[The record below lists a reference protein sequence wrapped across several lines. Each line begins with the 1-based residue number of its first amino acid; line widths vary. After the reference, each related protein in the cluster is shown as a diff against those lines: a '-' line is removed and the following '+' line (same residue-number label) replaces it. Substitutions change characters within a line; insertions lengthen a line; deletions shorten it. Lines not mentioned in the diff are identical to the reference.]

1 MTVHHEQISLT
12 IHRQP
17 NTGLGISIAG
27 GIGSTPYKD
36 NDYVRIFYLLI
47 IFLNRFFF
55 FQGIFLTKVTDEGPA
70 GHAGL
75 LVGDKLLSV
84 NGISLI
90 NCEHSEAVSALK
102 TAGDNIEMIVIREI
116 FETSDDYLTNN
127 EKSLIKEGEKY
138 STIIQRDEKQGGQFG
153 FSIAGGNQTTTTNGN
168 ENFYISKINNQ
179 EKTNSLAI
187 GDRLLSI
194 NGNNTTNISHDQAI
208 NLINNGGN
216 NIELTLYREK
226 IINGNQNSSIT
237 TTTTT
242 TIDNTIEV
250 C

>member
-102 TAGDNIEMIVIREI
+102 NAGDNIEMIVMREI
-116 FETSDDYLTNN
+116 YQSSENSLINN
-127 EKSLIKEGEKY
+127 ENSLIKEGEKY
-138 STIIQRDEKQGGQFG
+138 STIIQRDEKQNKHFG
-153 FSIAGGNQTTTTNGN
+153 FSIAGGNQTTTTTTTNGN

-194 NGNNTTNISHDQAI
+194 NGHDTTNITHDQAVDI
-208 NLINNGGN
+208 IKNGGN
-216 NIELTLYREK
+216 NVQLTLYREK
-226 IINGNQNSSIT
+226 ITNGNQNLST
-237 TTTTT
+237 TI
-242 TIDNTIEV
+242 IDNTIEV